1 MSIRIE
7 DTQIVKAAREEVFG
21 NWTDCE
27 GWPTWLP
34 VFTRVDVTQRGG
46 NVVRLSLDMKVKGL
60 TLKRTETHVLTPP
73 EKVEVEGAIRGV
85 TNTTLWTFLEVPDGT
100 RVSAVVDAEVRP
112 WLKPLEPLVRAQL
125 RTALRDS
132 LDAFAEYVERP

>member
-1 MSIRIE
+1 MRIE
-7 DTQIVKAAREEVFG
+7 DTQIVKAAREEVFEK
-21 NWTDCE
+21 WTDCE
-27 GWPTWLP
+27 AWPTWLP
-34 VFTRVDVTQRGG
+34 VFTRVDVTQRAG

-85 TNTTLWTFLEVPDGT
+85 RNTTLWTFQEVPDGT
-100 RVSAVVDAEVRP
+100 RVSAVVDGDVSP
-112 WLKPLEPLVRAQL
+112 WLKPLEPLIRSQL
-125 RTALRDS
+125 RRALRDS